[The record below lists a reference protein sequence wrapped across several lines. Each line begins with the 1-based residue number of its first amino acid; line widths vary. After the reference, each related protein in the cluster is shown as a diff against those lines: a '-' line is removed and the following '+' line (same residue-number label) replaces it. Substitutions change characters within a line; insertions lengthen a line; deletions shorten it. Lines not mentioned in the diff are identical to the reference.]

1 MKFTE
6 YLLETEKVTGPKTP
20 VKETDEKKKQ
30 RLMRAKDLTKEEEVF
45 LAQFSVLP
53 PEWKFSGV
61 TFDFTYHGRARAVQ
75 RAGHRDLDAW
85 KVILRRMMYHI
96 KDNKIRRGGFVF
108 WSKSINQSTV
118 IEVRDSGKTLQVVSV
133 MPYSVTARLPKTA
146 VAKGQE
152 LVLIERLM
160 ITDETHELLE
170 ECQNLGLEI
179 EDIFI
184 ID

>member
-20 VKETDEKKKQ
+20 AKETDEKKKQ

-45 LAQFSVLP
+45 LAQFSVFP
-53 PEWKFSGV
+53 SEWKVSGV
-61 TFDFTYHGRARAVQ
+61 TFEFTYHGRARAVQ

-118 IEVRDSGKTLQVVSV
+118 IEVKDNGKTLQMVSV
-133 MPYSVTARLPKTA
+133 MPYTSNPRLSKTA
-146 VAKGQE
+146 ETKGQE

-160 ITDETHELLE
+160 ITDETHMLLE
-170 ECQNLGLEI
+170 ECHAMGLEV